1 MSKKAKAVSNFKYQA
16 TTTLPKIGNIQTEWD
31 LRALYYESKK
41 DPKIE
46 QDIVATETAYVAF
59 TKKWQKKDFT
69 TNPKILLQAL
79 TEKEALAA
87 LPQASRPSRYFSFRQ
102 VLDTNDDYATKQL
115 ALLHRRFKKIGD
127 QMLFFPLTLGQLP
140 RKTKK
145 NLLAAPELTH
155 FHYYL
160 ERLFIEASHHL
171 SEAEEKIINLKSRQ
185 SYGMWT
191 DMTEKIIG
199 NRSVVWSGGE
209 LPISEALNTIETLP
223 SKQKPKLWA
232 LIMVQMEQIAEV
244 AEHEFNAIV
253 SDVRT
258 EDELR
263 GYKKPYSATAI
274 GYEDTEKSIESLVD
288 AVSTKG
294 FALSRKFYKLKAKYH
309 GVEALEYSQK
319 YDTIGQEL
327 HIDYSQAVDIC
338 RDVFYGLKS
347 EYGKIFDEMLVG
359 GQIDVFPKKGKQGG
373 AFMSAQVSQPTQVKL
388 NHLSDFKSLETLAHE
403 MGHAIHSERSK
414 MLTPFYEG
422 HSTVTAETAST
433 LFENLVFDA
442 VYQQAT
448 DAQKT
453 VLLHD
458 RITRDI
464 STIQRQ
470 IAFFNLELDIHH
482 TIHIAGAMSK
492 EEFRAMTQKHLKA
505 YLGPAVNV
513 VERDGYSF
521 AYIPHLRYGFYVYT
535 YSFGLLMST
544 IMSTKYKED
553 NRYIEQIDQFLTAG
567 ASDNVANI
575 FKSIGIHTTK
585 ADTFTQALKSQETD
599 INRFA
604 QLVKKT
610 NR

>member
-604 QLVKKT
+604 QLVREK
-610 NR
+610 